1 MKQNIFNGLVPM
13 MAVFMLLTIWPT
25 NANAKKIKYS
35 EQIVYNGKVD
45 ANGQPN
51 GEGTLTTTYGEYK
64 NILEGFFNNGVVS
77 NATLRLRVYDK
88 KYEYF
93 HYNGDV
99 EFAVIDNKSV
109 SYTIKGG
116 NAECDIDDKSEQKL
130 YHVRSH
136 QLTIDS
142 DEPFHI
148 LTTPDASSCHVQS
161 DSISEWFKHDVRKD
175 VGRYNSSSGVKLTST
190 EQWFRGSLA
199 FKYAEVFRLGW
210 IAEVKTRPSLRFND
224 KFKLVASENPLISVK
239 GDNGAILQ
247 VHGDTI
253 SLSYP
258 NGDYCKCYGKDIDH
272 VSNGTITALKKT
284 FNDGVLGCK
293 RPGVVTFTDNKTNKT
308 GTVVL
313 KDTYKYGT
321 YGYKHIHPLNIFG
334 KNNPHMKFYD
344 GNFLDNSKVSVFYGK
359 AGEAIDKLI
368 NEEPKGYLDFGA
380 ALIDEGKVEEAEYWI
395 NKAINSG
402 LPEARAY
409 VKQLKAKAEEEAE
422 KERTQTEEILQTY
435 KQRAIQNKDKV
446 LSYDIAYGYE
456 NGGEQQISI
465 FEEGQI
471 FGTIKKCTFVQN
483 DDSAMVW
490 YKKCVAYGND
500 PTKSD
505 KPNLYKAYKRIEQL
519 RSIIGKYEKL
529 LPKYTKKYGQSAG
542 TSLFKGRFVD
552 LSFAAVNEFVRDLN
566 SAENKY
572 VLKAYEPTVGD
583 VLKYG
588 RGVKNYTLFS
598 TGTFAINLTE
608 FKVLNGKVIAQR
620 NDYYGGME
628 ELIRSYKESLD
639 IYRGEGWIR
648 RLDRIN
654 NK

>member
-13 MAVFMLLTIWPT
+13 MAVFMLLTICPI
-25 NANAKKIKYS
+25 NVDAKKIKYS

-109 SYTIKGG
+109 SYKIKGG
-116 NAECDIDDKSEQKL
+116 TAKCDIDDISKQKL
-130 YHVRSH
+130 YYVTSH
-136 QLTIDS
+136 QLRIDS
-142 DEPFHI
+142 DKTFQI
-148 LTTPDASSCHVQS
+148 LTTPDANSCHVQS
-161 DSISEWFKHDVRKD
+161 DSIFEWFNHRIRGDI
-175 VGRYNSSSGVKLTST
+175 GRYYSGSGVEYTST
-190 EQWFRGSLA
+190 EKWFKGSLA
-199 FKYAEVFRLGW
+199 YKYAEAFCLGR

-224 KFKLVASENPLISVK
+224 KFKLVASDNPLISVK
-239 GDNGAILQ
+239 GDNGEILQ
-247 VHGDTI
+247 VFGDTI
-253 SLSYP
+253 LLSYP
-258 NGDYCKCYGKDIDH
+258 NGDYCKCYVKDKKNNSSIT
-272 VSNGTITALKKT
+272 NIIIGTIIAIKKT
-284 FNDGVLGCK
+284 LKNGVLGCK
-293 RPGVVTFTDNKTNKT
+293 EPGVVTFTDNKTNKT
-308 GTVVL
+308 GTVAL
-313 KDTYKYGT
+313 KSGYTYNGT
-321 YGYKHIHPLNIFG
+321 LEYERIHPLNIFD
-334 KNNPHMKFYD
+334 KSHHYYIFD
-344 GNFLDNSKVSVFYGK
+344 LDNDNFKNVDVFYGK
-359 AGEAIDKLI
+359 AGEAISKVID
-368 NEEPKGYLDFGA
+368 EDPKGYLDFGA
-380 ALIDEGKVEEAEYWI
+380 ALIDEGNVEEAEYWI

-402 LPEARAY
+402 LPEAKEYLA
-409 VKQLKAKAEEEAE
+409 KLEAKAAEERE
-422 KERTQTEEILQTY
+422 KERLKNEAILQTY
-435 KQRAIQNKDKV
+435 KQHAIQNKDKE
-446 LSYDIAYGYE
+446 LAYNIAYGYE
-456 NGGEQQISI
+456 NGG
-465 FEEGQI
+465 GN
-471 FGTIKKCTFVQN
+471 FVQN

-519 RSIIGKYEKL
+519 RSIIGKTENL

-542 TSLFKGRFVD
+542 TSLFKGRFNG
-552 LSFAAVNEFVRDLN
+552 LSFAAVNEFLRDLN

-572 VLKAYEPTVGD
+572 VLQAYEPTVSD

>member
-13 MAVFMLLTIWPT
+13 MAVFMLLTICPI
-25 NANAKKIKYS
+25 NVDAKKIKYS

-109 SYTIKGG
+109 SYTIKSGTPICGG
-116 NAECDIDDKSEQKL
+116 RQIK
-130 YHVRSH
+130 
-136 QLTIDS
+136 IDS
-142 DEPFHI
+142 CQSFHI
-148 LTTPDASSCHVQS
+148 ITTLDAGSCYIKS
-161 DSISEWFKHDVRKD
+161 NSISEWLNYYGNEYL
-175 VGRYNSSSGVKLTST
+175 VGDNLN
-190 EQWFRGSLA
+190 LA
-199 FKYAEVFRLGW
+199 FRYANSFCLEKEDEVKIKQSFRLDNFC
-210 IAEVKTRPSLRFND
+210 E
-224 KFKLVASENPLISVK
+224 LVSDNPLISVK
-239 GDNGAILQ
+239 DKERGHLQ
-247 VHGDTI
+247 VYGDTI
-253 SLSYP
+253 SVSYT
-258 NGDYCKCYGKDIDH
+258 NGDYVICYGNAIDERDYT
-272 VSNGTITALKKT
+272 STPLSYKKATIIALKKT
-284 FNDGVLGCK
+284 LKDGVLGCEK
-293 RPGVVTFTDNKTNKT
+293 PGIVTFTDNITQKT
-308 GTVVL
+308 GIAVL
-313 KDTYKYGT
+313 KAPHNYNYS
-321 YGYKHIHPLNIFG
+321 HIHPLYLFDKNFG
-334 KNNPHMKFYD
+334 KRDYYVN
-344 GNFLDNSKVSVFYGK
+344 GNIVDNHEIRVFYGK
-359 AGEAIDKLI
+359 AGEAIFKVI

-380 ALIDEGKVEEAEYWI
+380 ALIDEGNVEEAKYWI

-402 LPEARAY
+402 LPEAKEYLA
-409 VKQLKAKAEEEAE
+409 KLEAKAAEERE
-422 KERTQTEEILQTY
+422 KERLNNEAILQTY

-446 LSYDIAYGYE
+446 LAYDIAYGYE
-456 NGGEQQISI
+456 TGKGN
-465 FEEGQI
+465 
-471 FGTIKKCTFVQN
+471 FVQN

-542 TSLFKGRFVD
+542 TSLYKGRFNG

-583 VLKYG
+583 VIRYG

-598 TGTFAINLTE
+598 TGTFAIKQTE
-608 FKVLNGKVIAQR
+608 FKVLNGKVIAQS
-620 NDYYGGME
+620 NDYFRGME
-628 ELIRSYKESLD
+628 EIISSYNESLE

>member
-1 MKQNIFNGLVPM
+1 MKQNIFRGLVPM
-13 MAVFMLLTIWPT
+13 MAAFMLLTICPI
-25 NANAKKIKYS
+25 NVDAKKIKYS

-88 KYEYF
+88 KYVNFY
-93 HYNGDV
+93 YKGDV

-116 NAECDIDDKSEQKL
+116 TAMSL
-130 YHVRSH
+130 MR
-136 QLTIDS
+136 QLKIDS
-142 DEPFHI
+142 GQSLHI
-148 LTTPDASSCHVQS
+148 ITTPNGSSCYVQS
-161 DSISEWFKHDVRKD
+161 NSVSEWLDYIGNEGFVRETK
-175 VGRYNSSSGVKLTST
+175 
-190 EQWFRGSLA
+190 A
-199 FKYAEVFRLGW
+199 FKYSKSFCLEKEDEVKIKQSFRLNNFC
-210 IAEVKTRPSLRFND
+210 R
-224 KFKLVASENPLISVK
+224 LVSDNPLISVK
-239 GDNGAILQ
+239 DKERGHLQ
-247 VHGDTI
+247 VYGDTI
-253 SLSYP
+253 SVSYT
-258 NGDYCKCYGKDIDH
+258 NGDYVICYGNAIDERDYT
-272 VSNGTITALKKT
+272 STPSRYYGYKKATIIALKKT
-284 FNDGVLGCK
+284 LKDGVLGCEK
-293 RPGVVTFTDNKTNKT
+293 PGIVTFTDNITQKT
-308 GTVVL
+308 GIAVL
-313 KDTYKYGT
+313 KAPHNYNYS
-321 YGYKHIHPLNIFG
+321 HIHPLYLFG
-334 KNNPHMKFYD
+334 KDSGKPYYYVN
-344 GNFLDNSKVSVFYGK
+344 GNIVDNHELRVFYGK
-359 AGEAIDKLI
+359 AGEAIFKVI

-380 ALIDEGKVEEAEYWI
+380 ALIDEGNVEEAEYWI

-402 LPEARAY
+402 LPEAKEYLA
-409 VKQLKAKAEEEAE
+409 KLEAKAAEERE
-422 KERTQTEEILQTY
+422 KERLKNEAILQTY

-446 LSYDIAYGYE
+446 LAYDIAYGYE
-456 NGGEQQISI
+456 TGKSPY
-465 FEEGQI
+465 
-471 FGTIKKCTFVQN
+471 VQN

-519 RSIIGKYEKL
+519 RRIIEKTEKF

-542 TSLFKGRFVD
+542 TSLFKGRFNG

-572 VLKAYEPTVGD
+572 VLQAYEPTVSD

-608 FKVLNGKVIAQR
+608 IKVLNGKVIAQR

-628 ELIRSYKESLD
+628 QVISSYKESLD

>member
-13 MAVFMLLTIWPT
+13 MAVFMLLTICPI
-25 NANAKKIKYS
+25 NVDAKKIKYS

-116 NAECDIDDKSEQKL
+116 TAKCDIDDKSEKKL
-130 YHVRSH
+130 YHVRGH
-136 QLTIDS
+136 QLTINS
-142 DEPFHI
+142 NVPFHI
-148 LTTPDASSCHVQS
+148 LTTPDASSCRVQS
-161 DSISEWFKHDVRKD
+161 DTISEWFNHSVRKD
-175 VGRYNSSSGVKLTST
+175 VGNYNSDSYGLTGT
-190 EQWFRGSLA
+190 EKWFIGSLA
-199 FKYAEVFRLGW
+199 FKYAQAFRLGW
-210 IAEVKTRPSLRFND
+210 IEEVKSKPSLRFND
-224 KFKLVASENPLISVK
+224 KCELVVSDNPLISVK
-239 GDNGAILQ
+239 SGNGAILQ
-247 VHGDTI
+247 VHDDI
-253 SLSYP
+253 VSLSYP
-258 NGDYCKCYGKDIDH
+258 NGDYCKCSGKNIDR
-272 VSNGTITALKKT
+272 VPNGTIIALKKK
-284 FNDGVLGCK
+284 FNDGILGCK
-293 RPGVVTFTDNKTNKT
+293 GPGVVTFTDNNTNKT

-313 KDTYKYGT
+313 KDTYTNGT
-321 YGYKHIHPLNIFG
+321 YRYKHIHPLNIFG
-334 KNNPHMKFYD
+334 KGNPHWKFYD
-344 GNFLDNSKVSVFYGK
+344 GNILNNRNVSVFYGK
-359 AGEAIDKLI
+359 AGEAIDKVI

-402 LPEARAY
+402 LPEAKEYLA
-409 VKQLKAKAEEEAE
+409 KLEAKAAEERE
-422 KERTQTEEILQTY
+422 KERLKNEAILQPH

-529 LPKYTKKYGQSAG
+529 LSKYTKRYGQSAG

-552 LSFAAVNEFVRDLN
+552 LSFAAVNEFVKDLN

-583 VLKYG
+583 VIRYG

-598 TGTFAINLTE
+598 TGTFAIKQTE
-608 FKVLNGKVIAQR
+608 FKVLNGKVIVQS
-620 NDYYGGME
+620 NDYFRGME
-628 ELIRSYKESLD
+628 EIISSYNEALE